1 MRGCRGPGEAGGA
14 RRAERHRT
22 FATTQ
27 TEDRT
32 AAHHWGFMFGSV
44 RTRFA
49 AVLVLSLSAL
59 FASPALAAEAA
70 TAPAVETATVANLPN
85 LAAIVRAQTEQTV
98 AAEAQAAQ
106 QAAAQALPAP
116 DTRPLKHLVVSF
128 VDYGNQDAEQMCLAK
143 AVYFEA
149 RSESLEGQL
158 AVAEVVLNR
167 AASGVYP
174 PSICGVV
181 TQHAQFSFIRAGRFP
196 APNTGCD
203 AWHKA
208 LAIAEIARKHLATSI
223 ASNVLWYHANYVSPA
238 WGRQR
243 TKATQIGTHIFYS

>member
-1 MRGCRGPGEAGGA
+1 M
-14 RRAERHRT
+14 
-22 FATTQ
+22 FASF
-27 TEDRT
+27 R
-32 AAHHWGFMFGSV
+32 S
-44 RTRFA
+44 RFLT
-49 AVLVLSLSAL
+49 VLALAIAAL
-59 FASPALAAEAA
+59 FASPALAAEGA
-70 TAPAVETATVANLPN
+70 TAPAVETATVAGLPN
-85 LAAIVRAQTEQTV
+85 LAAIVREQTSQTV
-98 AAEAQAAQ
+98 AAEAEAAR

-116 DTRPLKHLVVSF
+116 GARPLKELVVSF
-128 VDYGNQDAEQMCLAK
+128 VDYGNQDEEQLCLAK

-243 TKATQIGTHIFYS
+243 TRAAQIGTHIFYS